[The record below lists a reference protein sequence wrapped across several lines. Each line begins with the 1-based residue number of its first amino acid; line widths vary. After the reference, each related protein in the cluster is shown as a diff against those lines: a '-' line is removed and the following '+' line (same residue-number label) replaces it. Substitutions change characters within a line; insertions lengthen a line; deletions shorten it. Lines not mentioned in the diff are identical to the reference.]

1 MYLNAKTHPW
11 KAAMFQVRDLDTGKI
26 ILHVRWADDT
36 LGKYAQWCYDEFDE
50 PFFNDDGDHM
60 IELKNRNIK
69 LEEKRNAWF
78 KK

>member
-26 ILHVRWADDT
+26 IPHVIWVDDT

-50 PFFNDDGDHM
+50 LILNDDGDRM
-60 IELKNRNIK
+60 IELKNGNIK
-69 LEEKRNAWF
+69 LEEKINA
-78 KK
+78 